1 MIRTGVMTPFDQ
13 IKGFERK
20 VQRVPIVAPRASANY
35 SDELLAKKSLSNLTS
50 SFAAIAKSRPT
61 SKLLDASELPKQ
73 EPPTREFRRLQRPLK
88 LRPEPEQE
96 GQEKVR
102 KKFVRKTKRPQPEKK
117 WRRTHDSSS
126 DEDNQEDPDGDGKF
140 KMFCC

>member
-1 MIRTGVMTPFDQ
+1 M
-13 IKGFERK
+13 
-20 VQRVPIVAPRASANY
+20 VAPRAAANY

-96 GQEKVR
+96 GQVKVR

>member
-1 MIRTGVMTPFDQ
+1 M
-13 IKGFERK
+13 
-20 VQRVPIVAPRASANY
+20 VAPRAAANY
-35 SDELLAKKSLSNLTS
+35 SDELLAKKSLTNLTS

-96 GQEKVR
+96 GQVKVR

-126 DEDNQEDPDGDGKF
+126 DEDNQEDPDGDGKS